1 MERKSIGAF
10 ISALRKSNGMTQK
23 ELAEKLCVSD
33 KAVSRWERD
42 ESAPDL
48 YLIPV
53 IAEIFGVTSDELL
66 LGKRIIKN
74 DGDEKDE
81 PNIKSEKIIKNLAA
95 SAKTKFF
102 NKSVICF
109 MISVIGF
116 ILELILNFAVFR
128 MDLAFFI
135 SLIFFAVSAA
145 MVAVFSINAM
155 QSLNFDDVKSDNIE
169 KTKRYIAGKTE
180 KVIFASFILTAFSLP
195 LIIFKDSYNV
205 YVKLNFSSWFFAGI
219 IFSLIAAVICII
231 SHSVVLRILIKKD
244 ILTYSEEEKDKI
256 KTLDRLKIKYVKIFS
271 VIIVISVVLH
281 IVLASFITTQTL
293 VKGQKFTDPESF
305 KEYMETETDFDIQYP
320 TIDITGEEE
329 GETHYPEEE
338 ILSEDGEVILRYKH
352 KNQNAGMIVYGDDIT
367 AENFNVTV
375 YSASETR
382 NASIARETI
391 IETYFIVYAVE
402 ISLGVILYFV
412 EKKKIKP

>member
-74 DGDEKDE
+74 EGDEKDE

-145 MVAVFSINAM
+145 MAAVFSINAM

-195 LIIFKDSYNV
+195 LIIFKDSYNI

-231 SHSVVLRILIKKD
+231 SHSVTTRILIKKG
-244 ILTYSEEEKDKI
+244 ILTYS
-256 KTLDRLKIKYVKIFS
+256 
-271 VIIVISVVLH
+271 
-281 IVLASFITTQTL
+281 
-293 VKGQKFTDPESF
+293 
-305 KEYMETETDFDIQYP
+305 
-320 TIDITGEEE
+320 
-329 GETHYPEEE
+329 
-338 ILSEDGEVILRYKH
+338 
-352 KNQNAGMIVYGDDIT
+352 
-367 AENFNVTV
+367 
-375 YSASETR
+375 
-382 NASIARETI
+382 
-391 IETYFIVYAVE
+391 
-402 ISLGVILYFV
+402 
-412 EKKKIKP
+412 